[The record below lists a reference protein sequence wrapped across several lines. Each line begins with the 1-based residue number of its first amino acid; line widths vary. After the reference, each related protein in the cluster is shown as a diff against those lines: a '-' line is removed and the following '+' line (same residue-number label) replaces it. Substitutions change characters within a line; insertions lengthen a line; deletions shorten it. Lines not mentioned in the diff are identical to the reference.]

1 MALTLVRI
9 LTRKSNGEHGSSD
22 SGPGPEL
29 FLHRS
34 CPRTPAAYPLEFWV
48 SVREEGCAPPFS
60 PAAIPGVPKSDCRPV
75 WRRRRFFIL
84 SVEDSVLELN
94 CNYKFYITVL
104 CFYIVLQYIFVYVC
118 LMISSEI
125 RLLPTLWKKCALQLV

>member
-1 MALTLVRI
+1 MALTLVRT

-48 SVREEGCAPPFS
+48 SVREEGYAPPFS
-60 PAAIPGVPKSDCRPV
+60 PVAIPGVPKSDRRPV
-75 WRRRRFFIL
+75 WRRRQFFLFRPSKIL
-84 SVEDSVLELN
+84 FLDAVRLWSPFASASGSV
-94 CNYKFYITVL
+94 
-104 CFYIVLQYIFVYVC
+104 
-118 LMISSEI
+118 
-125 RLLPTLWKKCALQLV
+125 ALS